1 MMLILGKPKRTDD
14 YYTATNDEAV
24 FLQTE
29 SFIPMYKDDD
39 SIYYFKLNR
48 KLKAFLEENGM
59 VY

>member
-1 MMLILGKPKRTDD
+1 MLILGKPKRIND
-14 YYTATNDEAV
+14 YYMANNDEAV

-39 SIYYFKLNR
+39 GVYYFKLNR

>member
-1 MMLILGKPKRTDD
+1 MLILGKPRRTND
-14 YYTATNDEAV
+14 YYMANNDEAV

-39 SIYYFKLNR
+39 GVYYFKLNR
-48 KLKAFLEENGM
+48 KLKTFLEENDM